1 MIALRASALLS
12 ILLAFAYI
20 LRLHLI
26 LQNSRADSST
36 FWVGSLIVAVPLVAG
51 IWGLFGRATVPLAV
65 AWGWQFGEH
74 LPKALSPPP
83 YISSIGMMDMMHAMV
98 DRSGFYNAGADYGGI
113 AVCIVSLIGLG
124 LYLSAYRHGIR

>member
-20 LRLHLI
+20 LRLHVI
-26 LQNSRADSST
+26 LQNDRSDSST
-36 FWVGSLIVAVPLVAG
+36 FWVGSLLVAVPLVAG

-83 YISSIGMMDMMHAMV
+83 YISSIGMNDMMHAMV
-98 DRSGFYNAGADYGGI
+98 NRSGYYIAGPDYDGI
-113 AVCIVSLIGLG
+113 AVCIVSFIGLG
-124 LYLSAYRHGIR
+124 LYLLAYRHGVR